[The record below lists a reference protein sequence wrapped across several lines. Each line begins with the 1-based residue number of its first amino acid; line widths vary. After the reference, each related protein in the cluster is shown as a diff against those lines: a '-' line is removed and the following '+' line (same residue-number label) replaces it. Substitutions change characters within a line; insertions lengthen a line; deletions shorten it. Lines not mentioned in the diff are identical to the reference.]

1 MCQADLGSITLK
13 SNILQLLILLNYL
26 YYYYSRPCMLEDFF
40 QSHVMLLLINA
51 SDKNI
56 VNNIF
61 NTFSVLEYL

>member
-1 MCQADLGSITLK
+1 
-13 SNILQLLILLNYL
+13 
-26 YYYYSRPCMLEDFF
+26 MLEDFF